1 MTIALP
7 RTKIVCTIGPASR
20 SPETLRELIA
30 AGMSVARIN
39 CSHGDPESHLADL
52 AAVRAAAAE
61 AGRPVA
67 VLADLQGPK
76 LRLGELPGDGV
87 VLEAGQEIILAPEE
101 GGAGGSGEMA
111 IPVQLAELPALVRPG
126 DPVLIDDGLVALEV
140 LESRPGV
147 VRCRVIDGGRVTSR
161 KGLNLPRAPAV
172 LAALTLQDV
181 EDARRMVGA
190 GADWLALS
198 FVRRGEDVVRLQEVL
213 LDLTPE
219 GDQPA
224 PVMAKIE
231 KPEAVERLDEILA
244 VADGIMVAR
253 GDLAV
258 ETSPEEVPLVQ
269 KRVIRECVARGLPVI
284 TATQMLESMT
294 REMRPTRAEA
304 SDVANA
310 ILDGSDAV
318 MLSGETAIGSHPVQ
332 AVRTM
337 VRIARHTEAGCV
349 SYCAPRPDPLGPGG
363 VAVAVARAAAEMAVE
378 LGARAIVCPTVSGYT
393 ARMVARFRPR
403 IPVVAVTP
411 DEQVQRRLCLV
422 RSVIP
427 LLAPRREHSDR
438 IIAEALAA
446 AVSAGVLR
454 PTDRVVVT
462 AGVAGHT
469 PGGTDLIMVPATPF
483 RLT

>member
-1 MTIALP
+1 MTTSLSLP

-76 LRLGELPGDGV
+76 LRLGEIPGDGV
-87 VLEAGQEIILAPEE
+87 VLEPGQEVVLAPEE
-101 GGAGGSGEMA
+101 AGAGCEPGV
-111 IPVQLAELPALVRPG
+111 IPVQIQELPALVRPG

-140 LESRPGV
+140 LESRPGF
-147 VRCRVIDGGRVTSR
+147 VRCRVVDGGRVTSR
-161 KGLNLPRAPAV
+161 KGLNLPRAPAA
-172 LAALTLQDV
+172 LAALTPQDV

-219 GDQPA
+219 GRQPV

-269 KRVIRECVARGLPVI
+269 KRVIRECAARGLPVI

-318 MLSGETAIGSHPVQ
+318 MLSGETAIGAHPVQ

-337 VRIARHTEAGCV
+337 ARIARHTEAGCV
-349 SYCAPRPDPLGPGG
+349 SYCAPRPDPLSSGDL
-363 VAVAVARAAAEMAVE
+363 AVAVARAAAEMAVE

-411 DEQVQRRLCLV
+411 DDQVQRRLCLV

-462 AGVAGHT
+462 AGVGGHT
-469 PGGTDLIMVPATPF
+469 SGGTDLIMVPATP
-483 RLT
+483 LA